1 MRRLLVCLVAT
12 VPVLVA
18 PASASKFTP
27 LAVTEL
33 LSRSYVMDM
42 RCRFLQSFEHDE
54 LARFVDHARL
64 AATEIEGAAPT
75 RQALER
81 GRVSAEAAECT
92 PVARQQ
98 TVSTLLAARRAM
110 AAPGEEE
117 QDESGS
123 ADDVSFRQE
132 TAPEERLT
140 VYEQRM
146 GAYLLDRRCR
156 HLSHRDAKKFWALV
170 VEDQKAVAGD
180 FGVEAV
186 RVAKKRAER
195 FSSSQKCNSQSE
207 QIVQGEYRS
216 LAGLWVNR

>member
-18 PASASKFTP
+18 PASASEFTP

-33 LSRSYVMDM
+33 LSRSYVMDF
-42 RCRFLQSFEHDE
+42 RCRFLQSSEHDE

-75 RQALER
+75 RRALER
-81 GRVSAEAAECT
+81 GRISAEAAECT
-92 PVARQQ
+92 PVARRQ

-110 AAPGEEE
+110 AAPGEED
-117 QDESGS
+117 QDERRS

-132 TAPEERLT
+132 NAPEERLT

-156 HLSHRDAKKFWALV
+156 HLSHRHAKKFWVLV
-170 VEDQKAVAGD
+170 VEDQKAVAGN

-216 LAGLWVNR
+216 LAGLWMNR

>member
-1 MRRLLVCLVAT
+1 
-12 VPVLVA
+12 
-18 PASASKFTP
+18 
-27 LAVTEL
+27 
-33 LSRSYVMDM
+33 
-42 RCRFLQSFEHDE
+42 
-54 LARFVDHARL
+54 
-64 AATEIEGAAPT
+64 
-75 RQALER
+75 
-81 GRVSAEAAECT
+81 
-92 PVARQQ
+92 
-98 TVSTLLAARRAM
+98 M

-156 HLSHRDAKKFWALV
+156 HLSHRDAKKFWTLV

-180 FGVEAV
+180 FGIEAV
-186 RVAKKRAER
+186 RVAKNRAER